1 MEKGK
6 VGGCVKIER
15 EDDMI
20 KRIEQIENFGIFR
33 KFRWQQGDIDEF
45 KQFNLI
51 YGWNYSGKTTISRIF
66 RSIELGELPSDFVTA
81 EFTLIDE
88 DTNKITQDGLSSQYN
103 FRVFNTDFIKDNL
116 YWDSQ
121 EANPIFILGEKDIK
135 LEEKLK
141 NLENKLYQLNEL
153 RDKKEK
159 QKSELEREVEKA
171 LTEKARDIDRV
182 RPRFT
187 YDTRYDKRKL
197 RRVLKEVEDNFE
209 EYILEEY
216 EVKKCLDILKAD
228 KKEKIS
234 LLQVEMV
241 SSDLLEK
248 INDSLSKI
256 VVSQAIERLMRDSQ
270 LNNWV
275 REGLKIHRGKNRCE
289 FCGSSLPEGLIEEYD
304 KHFSQEYENFLDI
317 LNKLRK
323 QIERHKVSVAS
334 LPLPDEMR
342 LYPQLE
348 ESYKR
353 EKEELNK
360 IIKKYA
366 TILEKI
372 IRLIDRKIENPFKK
386 ITEGTPDIYSQGEE
400 VRDKI
405 DEINKILEKHNRISD
420 KYEEEQKTV
429 FNKLELHYVSEFAK
443 DYNYFRKLEEM
454 EKIHDEIEEMRKQ
467 ITKKKGEVKSIESQL
482 SDISKAADRINHY
495 LRSIF
500 GKEHL
505 KIEPTEKS
513 KFQIMRNGVK
523 AKNLSEG
530 EKTAVAFSYF
540 LTRLED
546 RETNLSNAIIFIDDP
561 ISSLDS
567 AHLYNT
573 FAVISSKLKSC
584 KQLFVST
591 HNIEFF
597 NLIRDWM
604 RKMKGNKD
612 KCGFFLIERISRDGE
627 EVAAIKN
634 LPKTLL
640 DYKSE
645 YHFLFSKIKAFDDN
659 PSTDFESLYQLPNI
673 IRRFLEA
680 FVGFKYSK
688 GLNKGLERLI
698 DDESKRIKVDKFVN
712 NLSHQA
718 GLQRNLIFN
727 DLSECKSVV
736 KIVLDAIKRKDP
748 EHYKALEDVFN
759 KAKESGENG

>member
-1 MEKGK
+1 
-6 VGGCVKIER
+6 
-15 EDDMI
+15 MI
-20 KRIEQIENFGIFR
+20 KKIEQIENFGIFR
-33 KFRWQQGDIDEF
+33 KFIWQQDDINEF

-88 DTNKITQDGLSSQYN
+88 DANKITQDGLSSQYN
-103 FRVFNTDFIKDNL
+103 FRIFNTDFIKDNL

-141 NLENKLYQLNEL
+141 SLEDELNQLNEL

-159 QKSELEREVEKA
+159 QKSKLERELEKA
-171 LTEKARDIDRV
+171 LTEKARDIDRIK
-182 RPRFT
+182 PKFP
-187 YDTRYDKRKL
+187 YDKRYDKRKL
-197 RRVLKEVEDNFE
+197 RGVLKGVRGNFE
-209 EYILEEY
+209 DHILEES
-216 EVKKCLDILKAD
+216 EVKKCLEILRAD

-234 LLQVEMV
+234 LLQVEV
-241 SSDLLEK
+241 LSSGILDK
-248 INDSLSKI
+248 INDNLSKT
-256 VVSQAIERLMRDSQ
+256 VVSRTIERLRNDSQ

-275 REGLKIHRGKNRCE
+275 REGLKIHRGKNKCE
-289 FCGSSLPEGLIEEYD
+289 FCGNPLPEGLIEKYE
-304 KHFSQEYENFLDI
+304 KHFSQEYENFLDV
-317 LNKLRK
+317 LNKLKK
-323 QIERHKVSVAS
+323 QIEKHKTSVGS
-334 LPLPDEMR
+334 LLLPDEMR

-348 ESYKR
+348 KTYTKA
-353 EKEELNK
+353 KEELK
-360 IIKKYA
+360 EIIKKYV
-366 TILEKI
+366 TLVEN
-372 IRLIDRKIENPFKK
+372 LIQLLDRKIKNPFKK
-386 ITEGTPDIYSQGEE
+386 ITEGTPDIYSQAEE
-400 VRDKI
+400 VKAKI
-405 DEINKILEKHNRISD
+405 DEINKILEKHNTTSD

-429 FNKLELHYVSEFAK
+429 FKKLELHYACEFAK
-443 DYNYFRKLEEM
+443 DRNYFKKLEEI
-454 EKIHDEIEEMRKQ
+454 EKICDEIVEIRKQ
-467 ITKKKGEVKSIESQL
+467 IEEKKKEVRSIESQL
-482 SDISKAADRINHY
+482 SDISKAADRINYY

-505 KIEPTEKS
+505 KIEPTEKN

-546 RETNLSNAIIFIDDP
+546 KETDLSNAIVFIDDP

-573 FAVISSKLKSC
+573 FAVIASKLRGC

-597 NLIRDWM
+597 NLIKDWM
-604 RKMKGNKD
+604 KKDIEKNRNRKNFKFCRFYLM
-612 KCGFFLIERISRDGE
+612 ERISKNGE
-627 EVAAIKN
+627 EVATIRN
-634 LPKTLL
+634 LPDTLL
-640 DYKSE
+640 NYKSE
-645 YHFLFSKIKAFDDN
+645 YHFLFSKIKAFDDKPN
-659 PSTDFESLYQLPNI
+659 FESSYQLPNI

-688 GLNKGLERLI
+688 GLKKGLELLI

-712 NLSHQA
+712 NLSHQT

-759 KAKESGENG
+759 EAKESDENG